1 MFPFFHRLLRH
12 FVTTLGIVSL
22 GISGNDDCRVCFFP
36 GLPTPSF
43 EHLFLPYIIVHF
55 LNFVL
60 PYLRFTCICA
70 SHITSLTSRCIA
82 YERNGHMN
90 RKQGFTLAE
99 LLIVVAIIGV
109 LVAVSVPIFT
119 AQRRKAVDAVNRAN
133 IRAAKS
139 MALAAFYD
147 DKTVYVESRN
157 GTKMAYFKYTDGSLV
172 RLDTELRSDQVNSLA
187 RTVCDQ
193 AAHHKRCDCIYVYVS
208 LNDAKP
214 IQTAPYLDQ
223 NGNIRGDDKG
233 QFG

>member
-1 MFPFFHRLLRH
+1 MMT
-12 FVTTLGIVSL
+12 VECAS
-22 GISGNDDCRVCFFP
+22 SRVCP
-36 GLPTPSF
+36 H
-43 EHLFLPYIIVHF
+43 HLLNIFFLPYIIVHF

-70 SHITSLTSRCIA
+70 SHITSLTSRFIA

-119 AQRRKAVDAVNRAN
+119 AQRRKAVDAVNKAN
-133 IRAAKS
+133 IRAAKA

-147 DKTVYVESRN
+147 DKTVYVSSRN
-157 GTKMAYFKYTDGSLV
+157 GTQMAYFKYTDGRLV
-172 RLDTELRSDQVNSLA
+172 RLATDQASHEVNKDA
-187 RTVCDQ
+187 RTVCAQ
-193 AAHHKRCDCIYVYVS
+193 AKRHERCDCIYVYVS

-223 NGNIRGDDKG
+223 NGNIQGNDSG